1 MNNQLKRYFRQ
12 AKHKQRGGRS
22 YKTELEN
29 LQVIL
34 AHQAE
39 AITWLQLCEFF
50 GLDPGEYTTL
60 AKLDDI
66 RQSAVEAGVRLAK

>member
-34 AHQAE
+34 AHQTE

-66 RQSAVEAGVRLAK
+66 RQDAVEAGERLAK

>member
-1 MNNQLKRYFRQ
+1 MSNQLQRYFRQ
-12 AKHKQRGGRS
+12 VKQKQSGGRS

-50 GLDPGEYTTL
+50 GLDPDAYTTL

-66 RQSAVEAGVRLAK
+66 RQSAVESGVRLAK